1 MLIGTVQFVKRHGTR
16 SDVDLSRLL
25 VGRIETASARAT
37 ELVRTLAD
45 AQALDLR
52 TSPCVQT
59 LTICEHSYDPS
70 SRSWTGSRTV
80 IRLCWTLPISPV
92 YVNADGERFQ
102 RVVNTRAVYPR
113 LLGDQGA

>member
-1 MLIGTVQFVKRHGTR
+1 VLIGTVQFVKRHGTR
-16 SDVDLSRLL
+16 SDVHLSRLL
-25 VGRIETASARAT
+25 GRIETASARAT

-70 SRSWTGSRTV
+70 SR
-80 IRLCWTLPISPV
+80 
-92 YVNADGERFQ
+92 
-102 RVVNTRAVYPR
+102 
-113 LLGDQGA
+113 

>member
-1 MLIGTVQFVKRHGTR
+1 VQFVKRHGTR

-70 SRSWTGSRTV
+70 SR
-80 IRLCWTLPISPV
+80 
-92 YVNADGERFQ
+92 
-102 RVVNTRAVYPR
+102 
-113 LLGDQGA
+113 